1 MAKTDSNPSK
11 QSASPV
17 NFYKTNSRLKDLIH
31 RNISDNIHFFNA
43 VIHISFKPALH
54 PSSHSFI
61 RSQTHKLIVWAYLNK
76 SIGNL
81 RLPPNS
87 KTL

>member
-11 QSASPV
+11 QSASLAL
-17 NFYKTNSRLKDLIH
+17 FYNTNSRLKGLTH
-31 RNISDNIHFFNA
+31 HNISDNIHFLNA

-54 PSSHSFI
+54 PSSRSFI
-61 RSQTHKLIVWAYLNK
+61 RSQTHKLTVWAYLNK
-76 SIGNL
+76 SIRNL
-81 RLPPNS
+81 GLPPNS